1 MNLFYCTIFPY
12 FSPLWDGKNEE
23 DSNFYLNE
31 ICESDNYYV
40 YDKISLKFYF
50 RQEISRMKHVKDAK
64 SEKNIHRRN
73 RIRKWMRKSANISKK
88 TSSITGPQADKKM
101 TNIEGIKKPIT
112 FIIISKVF

>member
-1 MNLFYCTIFPY
+1 MYEPFLLHYFSI

-23 DSNFYLNE
+23 DSNFYLFE

-50 RQEISRMKHVKDAK
+50 RQEISRMKHVKDAN

-73 RIRKWMRKSANISKK
+73 RIRKWMRKSANISKN
-88 TSSITGPQADKKM
+88 TSSITGPAPQADKKM
-101 TNIEGIKKPIT
+101 TNIEGIKNLLLLLL
-112 FIIISKVF
+112 